1 MTPPLNK
8 DLWLAA
14 ALTGAALPTALAQ
27 QATPVPTNP
36 RSGVVTSV
44 TQRVNATPVTSTTFI
59 ENARGQ
65 KFSTGPSQT
74 LHILFSDQSAVTV
87 GPNSTLTVAEYRYDA
102 QTRDGNI
109 VLELGKGLLR
119 VVGGLLSKRS
129 DTVVRTPTAIAGV
142 RGGIS
147 VVSTDGT
154 NTQAG
159 FLFGQHLNVAGTGGQ
174 NEVITRPGYGTQVN
188 GPNGVPTPPKPWG
201 NQQLSTVMQQ
211 FQQSVQQG
219 TASSRPPGSPT
230 GQLLSTSAT
239 GQGGL
244 PGSFANDRLRTQTQ
258 ANQSLSPSS
267 TLQNLLGS
275 GLSPNQS

>member
-27 QATPVPTNP
+27 STPVPTNP

-102 QTRDGNI
+102 QSRDGNI
-109 VLELGKGLLR
+109 VLELGRGLLR
-119 VVGGLLSKRS
+119 VVGGFLSKRN

-142 RGGIS
+142 RGGITMIE
-147 VVSTDGT
+147 TDGQKT
-154 NTQAG
+154 SAA
-159 FLFGQHLNVAGTGGQ
+159 FLFGDRLNVTGSGGQ
-174 NEVITRPGYGTQVN
+174 SQTITRPGYGTQVN
-188 GPNGVPTPPKPWG
+188 NGVPTSPRPWG
-201 NQQLSTVMQQ
+201 TNQLTGMLQQ
-211 FQQSVQQG
+211 FNQPSQG
-219 TASSRPPGSPT
+219 TPGSRPS
-230 GQLLSTSAT
+230 GQLLSVTSS
-239 GQGGL
+239 GQGL
-244 PGSFANDRLRTQTQ
+244 PGSFANDRLPTRTQSNLGT
-258 ANQSLSPSS
+258 NPSS

>member
-27 QATPVPTNP
+27 STPVPTNP

-44 TQRVNATPVTSTTFI
+44 TQRANATPVTNTTFI

-102 QTRDGNI
+102 QTRDGNV
-109 VLELGKGLLR
+109 VLELGRGLLR
-119 VVGGLLSKRS
+119 VVGGFLSKRN

-142 RGGIS
+142 RGGITMIE
-147 VVSTDGT
+147 TDGQKT
-154 NTQAG
+154 SAA
-159 FLFGQHLNVAGTGGQ
+159 FLFGDSLNVTGSGGQ
-174 NEVITRPGYGTQVN
+174 SQTITRPGYGTQVN
-188 GPNGVPTPPKPWG
+188 NGVPTPPRPWG
-201 NQQLSTVMQQ
+201 TNQLTGMLQQ
-211 FQQSVQQG
+211 FNQPPQG
-219 TASSRPPGSPT
+219 ATPGSRPT
-230 GQLLSTSAT
+230 GQLLSVPAS
-239 GQGGL
+239 GQGL
-244 PGSFANDRLRTQTQ
+244 PGSFANDRLPTRTQS
-258 ANQSLSPSS
+258 NQNVSPSA

>member
-14 ALTGAALPTALAQ
+14 ALTGAALPTAFAQ
-27 QATPVPTNP
+27 STPVPTNP
-36 RSGVVTSV
+36 RSGVLTSV
-44 TQRVNATPVTSTTFI
+44 TQRPNATPVTSTTFI

-102 QTRDGNI
+102 QTRDGNV
-109 VLELGKGLLR
+109 VLELGRGLLR
-119 VVGGLLSKRS
+119 VVGGFLSKRN

-142 RGGIS
+142 RGGITMIE
-147 VVSTDGT
+147 TDGQKT
-154 NTQAG
+154 SAA
-159 FLFGQHLNVAGTGGQ
+159 FLFGDHLNVTGNGGQ
-174 NEVITRPGYGTQVN
+174 SQTIVRPGYGTQVN
-188 GPNGVPTPPKPWG
+188 NGVPSEPKPWAT
-201 NQQLSTVMQQ
+201 NQLNGMLQQ
-211 FQQSVQQG
+211 FNQNPQG
-219 TASSRPPGSPT
+219 GAPGSRPP
-230 GQLLSTSAT
+230 GQLLSTPSS
-239 GQGGL
+239 GSGL

-258 ANQSLSPSS
+258 ANLNAGPSP

-275 GLSPNQS
+275 GQSPNQS

>member
-27 QATPVPTNP
+27 STPVPTNP
-36 RSGVVTSV
+36 RSGVLTSV
-44 TQRVNATPVTSTTFI
+44 TQRPNATPITSTTYI

-102 QTRDGNI
+102 QSRDGNV
-109 VLELGKGLLR
+109 VLELTRGLLR
-119 VVGGLLSKRS
+119 VVGGFLSKRN

-142 RGGIS
+142 RGGITM
-147 VVSTDGT
+147 VETDGQKT
-154 NTQAG
+154 SAA
-159 FLFGQHLNVAGTGGQ
+159 FLFGQHLNVTGSGGQ
-174 NEVITRPGYGTQVN
+174 SQTIVRPGYGTQVN
-188 GPNGVPTPPKPWG
+188 NGVPSEPKPWAT
-201 NQQLSTVMQQ
+201 NQLTGMLQQ
-211 FQQSVQQG
+211 FNQVPPG
-219 TASSRPPGSPT
+219 TPGSRPPSPPAP
-230 GQLLSTSAT
+230 LLSAPSS
-239 GQGGL
+239 GPGL
-244 PGSFANDRLRTQTQ
+244 PPSSFANDRLRTQAQT
-258 ANQSLSPSS
+258 NQTASPSS

-275 GLSPNQS
+275 GQSPNQS

>member
-27 QATPVPTNP
+27 STPVPTNP
-36 RSGVVTSV
+36 RSGVLTSV
-44 TQRVNATPVTSTTFI
+44 TQRPNATPITSTTYI

-102 QTRDGNI
+102 QTRDGNV
-109 VLELGKGLLR
+109 VLELTRGLLR
-119 VVGGLLSKRS
+119 VVGGFLSKRN

-142 RGGIS
+142 RGGITM
-147 VVSTDGT
+147 VETDGQKT
-154 NTQAG
+154 SAA
-159 FLFGQHLNVAGTGGQ
+159 FLFGQHLNVTGNGGQ
-174 NEVITRPGYGTQVN
+174 SQTIVRPGYGTQVN
-188 GPNGVPTPPKPWG
+188 NGVPSEPRPWG
-201 NQQLSTVMQQ
+201 TNQLTGMLQQ
-211 FQQSVQQG
+211 FNQAPQG
-219 TASSRPPGSPT
+219 APGSRPAGPS
-230 GQLLSTSAT
+230 GQLLSTPSS
-239 GQGGL
+239 GSGL
-244 PGSFANDRLRTQTQ
+244 PGSFANDRLPTQAQ
-258 ANQSLSPSS
+258 ANQSASPSS

-275 GLSPNQS
+275 GQSPNQS